1 MRNVPGQPYCHS
13 ETLLFI
19 PQTYTLSRQ
28 PSGSYPGSSD
38 FSRIS
43 KSHYIPH
50 DRIQPYSFVNLLLG
64 KSLCFFPINLYP
76 LPTTVSIY
84 SSPIFFLI
92 SLITFVIA
100 ILQCSVVY
108 CHSGE
113 ELLYSTNLI
122 FNISVS
128 FRPVSFSIKTGR

>member
-64 KSLCFFPINLYP
+64 KSLCFFSHKPIPAPNHSFYILIP
-76 LPTTVSIY
+76 DFLPDLAYYIRHCRPTMLCSLVSKQLCVY
-84 SSPIFFLI
+84 LNNPPKQH
-92 SLITFVIA
+92 SLATPGRN
-100 ILQCSVVY
+100 CSIPQ
-108 CHSGE
+108 
-113 ELLYSTNLI
+113 T
-122 FNISVS
+122 
-128 FRPVSFSIKTGR
+128 